1 MATKSLNQERAA
13 FCLRMVKAVKDG
25 LKVKTGENRK
35 SKDVGKDKFSSY
47 AKKLPSLIITN
58 GLLPTLAFLFSK
70 EDSTPVGYALALWLH
85 KQGYLNVKV
94 LEIPDNTDKP
104 IVVEDNLRREILEAL
119 ANMSA
124 TELRAATLEALALAD
139 WLKRTVEAT
148 LDEKEKGGGG

>member
-13 FCLRMVKAVKDG
+13 FCLRMVKVVKGG

-35 SKDVGKDKFSSY
+35 SKGVGKDKFSSY

-85 KQGYLNVKV
+85 KQGYLSVEV
-94 LEIPDNTDKP
+94 PEISKEVPFNNEMKERILKDLADMSSDN
-104 IVVEDNLRREILEAL
+104 
-119 ANMSA
+119 
-124 TELRAATLEALALAD
+124 LRAATLEALALAD

-148 LDEKEKGGGG
+148 LDDKEGGGG